1 MRLRS
6 IGMGYFLGVP
16 DAFSLLNLAFGFLA
30 ILMAINNQL
39 SLASVFVLIA
49 IVFDSIDGW
58 VARKTNRADHFGF
71 GKNIDSLADIVSFGV
86 APGVILYSIGLAMS
100 GWIAYFS
107 AIVALFLVIC
117 GILRLTRFNV
127 IAGKINFKGFV
138 GFPIPGMAMI
148 LVSYYLSGLFNIYV
162 AMILMLFIGYLM
174 ISTIKYPKIN
184 NIYGIALSGLM
195 ILLLILPINVAI
207 SGVNIPA
214 LVLFVLS
221 IIYLFITF
229 LEFFMGESIA
239 SKSVNIASK
248 SENIANNTFNKA
260 KTVRNKVNSS
270 INENIDKIS
279 KFDEKKNDDKFDD

>member
-16 DAFSLLNLAFGFLA
+16 DAISLLNMAFGFLA
-30 ILMAINNQL
+30 ILMAVNNQL

-58 VARKTNRADHFGF
+58 VARKTNRVDHFGF

-86 APGVILYSIGLAMS
+86 APGVILYSIGLSIS
-100 GWIAYFS
+100 GWTAYFS
-107 AIVALFLVIC
+107 AIVSLCLLVC
-117 GILRLTRFNV
+117 GILRLTRYNV
-127 IAGKINFKGFV
+127 IAGKINFKGFI

-162 AMILMLFIGYLM
+162 AMILMLFISYLM
-174 ISTIKYPKIN
+174 ISTIKYPKFDN
-184 NIYGIALSGLM
+184 MYGIVLGGLM
-195 ILLLILPINVAI
+195 ILLLVLPIKIAI

-214 LVLFVLS
+214 LILFVLS

-229 LEFFMGESIA
+229 LEFFMGG
-239 SKSVNIASK
+239 NIADK

-270 INENIDKIS
+270 IIDNIDKIS
-279 KFDEKKNDDKFDD
+279 NFDEKKE